1 MKNQIKEFFFSF
13 GFWMTVVSFAI
24 VGLIIWG
31 STAYQKSVISQYE
44 TKTSREVALTCTTD
58 MATKFHIH
66 PILKIIVGGVE
77 QKIPANI
84 GVSALCM
91 NSIHTHDSS
100 GTLHVESPAK
110 KDFTVGDFFAVWGK
124 EFNQSQILDYK
135 TDNTNTIIT
144 TVNDKSVDTYENTIM
159 NDGDKIIIEYKDQKT
174 NGA

>member
-1 MKNQIKEFFFSF
+1 MKNQIKEFFSGF

-31 STAYQKSVISQYE
+31 SGAYQKAIVTQYE

-66 PILKIIVGGVE
+66 PHLKIIVGGVE

-84 GVSALCM
+84 GINSVCM
-91 NSIHTHDSS
+91 NSIHTHDDS
-100 GTLHVESPAK
+100 GVLHTESPAK
-110 KDFTVGDFFAVWGK
+110 KDFTLGDFFAVWGK

-135 TDNTNTIIT
+135 RDDTNTIIT
-144 TVNDKSVDTYENTIM
+144 KVNDKLVDTYENTIM
-159 NDGDKIIIEYKDQKT
+159 NDGDNIIIEYKNQK
-174 NGA
+174 N